1 MSEQEK
7 RQKPETEKVAPGIKV
22 SSRVGGEIA
31 NDREATKEEKKKGD
45 YTEVINLSN
54 D

>member
-1 MSEQEK
+1 MSRKQNK
-7 RQKPETEKVAPGIKV
+7 DRETEKVAPGMKV

-31 NDREATKEEKKKGD
+31 NDRKATKEERKNDD
-45 YTEVINLSN
+45 YTKVVNLSN